1 MDQVL
6 LFRLSAA
13 FCVLGLSLISFL
25 VAGLLKERSAAQ
37 FSALYSFSAGLM
49 LGTAFLFADPDGLA
63 DISAE
68 MFMNAV
74 YISLLGFVLMIG
86 VEYFTTASLYDYE
99 SLGDAV
105 DHVEMT
111 HVTHAHET
119 HKGLITEDLE
129 EYSAEFSPEF
139 MNTKAPSGVES
150 IALRSFKFYPFILL
164 ISASTSD
171 MLSGMHFTTREH
183 SGVAVLLVMAAH
195 KALMAC
201 AFGTMLEAS
210 TAPRSI
216 VLYFMFTYSF
226 SSPVGIVLGAVLS
239 ETVSVSSGSAAALKY
254 TDLIVTALTAGVY
267 LYTATMRLIPNALL
281 RGEPN
286 LAGGGFI
293 QTKAAKFAC
302 FLAGCALTIIPTVMI
317 SNT

>member
-1 MDQVL
+1 MDQVM

-37 FSALYSFSAGLM
+37 FSALHSFSAGLM

-74 YISLLGFVLMIG
+74 YISLLGFVLMVG

-99 SLGDAV
+99 PLGDVV
-105 DHVEMT
+105 DHVEM
-111 HVTHAHET
+111 VAHA
-119 HKGLITEDLE
+119 HKGLITDTEDPE
-129 EYSAEFSPEF
+129 ECSPDHPEFSPDF
-139 MNTKAPSGVES
+139 MDMKAPPGVES

-171 MLSGMHFTTREH
+171 MLSGLHFTTREH
-183 SGVAVLLVMAAH
+183 SGAAVLLVMAAH